1 MISFDVCA
9 VVNSCRPA
17 TQLAHI
23 TSKPAWK
30 CARVG
35 LRTALFVISLIACS
49 AAHAQD
55 NRVSVEQDTDRVGS
69 DYFAFTSNEP
79 ECRRRCAGDVRCKAY
94 TFSRQSSR
102 CSLKEEAP
110 SPTSSAGLVS
120 GVKGGWPDLS
130 IVTVNMLGHTTCC
143 NDGCYDDR
151 ACTAGPGTASANWSV
166 RADRLADAIISLGP
180 SRRPDIISLTEVE
193 GWRWCSPGTG
203 ATVGDYDMI
212 DRLSA
217 RLSGSTSVPYRVA
230 YMVGNRGTFGVS
242 EFCRYYSGDAVL
254 YNSARLVN
262 RNPEQAIGIS
272 TSRYDDART
281 GFQMRRS
288 LPLCRP
294 GSARM
299 PTARNLIDGAPQSDD
314 CNVAAPSGPAWT
326 WIHQVPDMTSP
337 ITLVRF
343 SFRHDLRSSFDFFTV
358 HPPARHEERSRDEAI
373 HPFIRRVTPLGFR
386 RGLPFY
392 PPILVGDVNSIAN
405 DIRGVAGFTETHN
418 GTLMTVRRGDL
429 AAFGALNDYRTLER
443 RVLPENQASGF
454 FSDHLGL
461 YVRLGWANADDVV
474 LQRSSDLSD
483 GTTVGAE
490 SGGIWVIAGGAKF
503 GIPNEDVHHRLYN
516 GSMAITAPPADLS
529 GVGKVPLDG
538 TLLREENR
546 KVWII
551 VGGAKFVVPDPLTLA
566 RLYPGARAVQ
576 VWDGAL
582 DEIRIVPRDGT
593 LVREENGAISVIVGG
608 AKFAL
613 PDFPTYSRFY
623 PEGRP
628 YPLWTGALVDVPTIP
643 EEGTR
648 LREESSA
655 TWFEVRDRRL
665 RALPP
670 AVSPGETR
678 PTISILPPAAIR
690 HPEFVL
696 WEGAL
701 AQIPR

>member
-1 MISFDVCA
+1 MSSLAVSA
-9 VVNSCRPA
+9 VVNSSCPA
-17 TQLAHI
+17 IQRAHI
-23 TSKPAWK
+23 PTGSARK
-30 CARVG
+30 CARIG
-35 LRTALFVISLIACS
+35 LRTALLVISFVACS

-55 NRVSVEQDTDRVGS
+55 NRVSIEQDTARVGA
-69 DYFAFTSNEP
+69 DYFALTTNEP
-79 ECRRRCAGDVRCKAY
+79 ECRRRCAGDARCKAY
-94 TFSRQSSR
+94 TFSRQSAR
-102 CSLKEEAP
+102 CSLKEQAP

-151 ACTAGPGTASANWSV
+151 ACTPGSGTASANWSV

-180 SRRPDIISLTEVE
+180 SRRADIISLTEVE

-230 YMVGNRGTFGVS
+230 YMVGNRGTFGDS

-254 YNSARLVN
+254 YNSDRLVN
-262 RNPEQAIGIS
+262 RNPEEATRIS
-272 TSRYDDART
+272 TTRYDDART

-299 PTARNLIDGAPQSDD
+299 PTARNLIDGAPQRDD
-314 CNVAAPSGPAWT
+314 CSVAAPSGPAWT

-343 SFRHDLRSSFDFFTV
+343 SFRNDLRSSFDFFTV
-358 HPPARHEERSRDEAI
+358 HAPARHKEEQSRVEAI
-373 HPFIRRVTPLGFR
+373 EPFIRRVTSLQFR

-392 PPILVGDVNSIAN
+392 PPILVGDVNSLAGGMRSI
-405 DIRGVAGFTETHN
+405 AGFTETH
-418 GTLMTVRRGDL
+418 GRTTGDVMTVRRGNLD
-429 AAFGALNDYRTLER
+429 AFGALNDYRTLER
-443 RVLPENQASGF
+443 RVLPENQASSF
-454 FSDHLGL
+454 FSDHIGL

-483 GTTVGAE
+483 GTTVGVE
-490 SGGIWVIAGGAKF
+490 NGGIWVIAGGAKF

-516 GSMAITAPPADLS
+516 GGMAITAPPADLT

-538 TLLREENR
+538 TLLREENE
-546 KVWII
+546 KVWLI
-551 VGGAKFVVPDPLTLA
+551 VGGAKFLVPDSLTRA
-566 RLYPGARAVQ
+566 RLYPGARVVR

-593 LVREENGAISVIVGG
+593 IGARRKRRHLRHCGKREIPPPRSAYLFPFLPGG
-608 AKFAL
+608 
-613 PDFPTYSRFY
+613 
-623 PEGRP
+623 
-628 YPLWTGALVDVPTIP
+628 
-643 EEGTR
+643 
-648 LREESSA
+648 SS
-655 TWFEVRDRRL
+655 L
-665 RALPP
+665 P
-670 AVSPGETR
+670 AVDRCTGKR
-678 PTISILPPAAIR
+678 PHHSGGGHKT
-690 HPEFVL
+690 
-696 WEGAL
+696 
-701 AQIPR
+701 PRRVERDMVRSSR